1 MKVFFYYD
9 LEIKVFEAKTFYF
22 QIQFTLYTKQKVA
35 IMLGDGIFN
44 IDVESVLL

>member
-22 QIQFTLYTKQKVA
+22 QIQFTLYTKLEDCHHV
-35 IMLGDGIFN
+35 G
-44 IDVESVLL
+44 E